1 MSATAQY
8 METFERNMNSIDFML
23 SDLSAQVP
31 VTLPMPFNF
40 AAINSVLQV
49 TIDTLQGTRAPEGVG
64 QFLRLRDQ
72 LAQLLAE
79 KDGAAAGQL
88 ANHLQK
94 EGLDVN
100 EHLRHLFY
108 ALYSAADKQ
117 RHQMLTIDG
126 VKLTCV
132 KQYQMNSTFD
142 CMLWLEQDGYIIT
155 YDCTGLRNKDKDV
168 DIWELFK
175 DEQIDA
181 SIGLKY
187 LLTGSV
193 YLRPRVT
200 YTRNFSNIALYD
212 FKRWT
217 ASLGVRFE
225 FRGN

>member
-1 MSATAQY
+1 

-181 SIGLKY
+181 ICDLWCVRKGMKDLKRHVAKFMD
-187 LLTGSV
+187 TTNEKDV
-193 YLRPRVT
+193 
-200 YTRNFSNIALYD
+200 
-212 FKRWT
+212 
-217 ASLGVRFE
+217 
-225 FRGN
+225 